1 MLFYTKIKKRFE
13 ACIGFFKKNHNQ
25 DLLESH
31 YTTTMLDSVP
41 ITQSFESDQVSS
53 DDNYRAHMT
62 CSFFPIHSLRQV
74 LPDFASKEPNDDN
87 IPTTPSLSQIHSL
100 RQILIDDVNVLT
112 APSFFPRDESEVTNI
127 QGLSEES
134 NISMTPSFFPRDE
147 SEVTN
152 IQGLSEESNI
162 SMTPSFL
169 PRDESE
175 VTNIQGLSEESN
187 ISMTPS
193 FFPRDEN
200 EVTNIQMYSTFVN
213 DDQLSITTSGSK
225 SEVTDLDPE

>member
-147 SEVTN
+147 
-152 IQGLSEESNI
+152 
-162 SMTPSFL
+162 
-169 PRDESE
+169 
-175 VTNIQGLSEESN
+175 
-187 ISMTPS
+187 
-193 FFPRDEN
+193 N